1 MNSQPSQKCLK
12 TLPQQNPQQA
22 SLNHLSPIAPVYHTI
37 FKYWLQESVLS
48 SDSFL
53 TPWIDD
59 CQSRKPQL
67 FPWILWT
74 YLPYSFLP
82 DSINNLFPN
91 KHPSIH
97 PRLLW
102 IISSNSNNPLQSQS
116 WLISIADDTVIPTSN
131 PIHHFSFLPVTPG
144 NKIPAGKS
152 SRIFNRFS
160 CNKLPSAVLPNLPHL
175 PIPSIS
181 FHDQNTSNWYC
192 LIPGVL
198 VKTVEPNTIA
208 RNVRSSSPQTAC
220 MTTILCC
227 FNNTAARN
235 AAIRKTTAKAIIS
248 LIVQLLLCV
257 TIIW

>member
-12 TLPQQNPQQA
+12 TLPQQNTQQA

-59 CQSRKPQL
+59 CQSREPQL

-102 IISSNSNNPLQSQS
+102 IYHQTQTIPCNGCIFFMQPRINPVSY
-116 WLISIADDTVIPTSN
+116 T
-131 PIHHFSFLPVTPG
+131 HLPVH
-144 NKIPAGKS
+144 
-152 SRIFNRFS
+152 
-160 CNKLPSAVLPNLPHL
+160 HL
-175 PIPSIS
+175 PLLSLS
-181 FHDQNTSNWYC
+181 YSY
-192 LIPGVL
+192 VL
-198 VKTVEPNTIA
+198 
-208 RNVRSSSPQTAC
+208 
-220 MTTILCC
+220 
-227 FNNTAARN
+227 
-235 AAIRKTTAKAIIS
+235 
-248 LIVQLLLCV
+248 
-257 TIIW
+257 